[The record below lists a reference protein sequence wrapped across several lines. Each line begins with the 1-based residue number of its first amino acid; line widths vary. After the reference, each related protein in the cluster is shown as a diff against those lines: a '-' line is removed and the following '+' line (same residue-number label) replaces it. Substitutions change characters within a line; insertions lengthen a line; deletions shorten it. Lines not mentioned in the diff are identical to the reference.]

1 MSEYHWPNF
10 LIVGAAK
17 AGTTALY
24 HQLKKHPDIY
34 MSPQKEMNFF
44 ALKDKI
50 LDFNGPGDM
59 EGIHCTSIT
68 KQNDYQAFFSNLK
81 GFKAL
86 GEVSP
91 LYLYSPIAPK
101 TIHTLIPD
109 AKIIIVLRNPVY
121 RAFSAFSHL
130 RRDHREI
137 IEDFEIAFSKNDE
150 RKNSNWAEIWHYKSM
165 GLYFEQVQRYI
176 GYFPRNQILFIIY
189 EDYLKKPKST
199 LEHICNF
206 LSIENSFQF
215 ETESKYN
222 KSGTPKFQFIHQI
235 LIRPHLIKKILKNFI
250 PKIIRTKIRESIIN
264 INLKKN
270 RSLTGNQF
278 YNIYPSFKDDIERLE
293 KLLSLDLS
301 HWKQY
306 E

>member
-1 MSEYHWPNF
+1 
-10 LIVGAAK
+10 
-17 AGTTALY
+17 
-24 HQLKKHPDIY
+24 
-34 MSPQKEMNFF
+34 
-44 ALKDKI
+44 
-50 LDFNGPGDM
+50 
-59 EGIHCTSIT
+59 
-68 KQNDYQAFFSNLK
+68 
-81 GFKAL
+81 
-86 GEVSP
+86 
-91 LYLYSPIAPK
+91 
-101 TIHTLIPD
+101 
-109 AKIIIVLRNPVY
+109 
-121 RAFSAFSHL
+121 
-130 RRDHREI
+130 
-137 IEDFEIAFSKNDE
+137 
-150 RKNSNWAEIWHYKSM
+150 M

-278 YNIYPSFKDDIERLE
+278 YNIYPSFKDDIDRLE

-301 HWKQY
+301 YWKQY